1 MSQNPQKH
9 DPQFPVP
16 TEQVTRTVL
25 FPVDNAET
33 QQPNR
38 ETPTLATAPVDDAL
52 AAKPPLSAR
61 AKPGSV
67 TGSVLDAIEQSG
79 MPAPVSRDARVKR
92 PGKPQRR
99 YRDQARRLVDTRA
112 LDRKAWLA
120 IRQGGIGSSD
130 AAAAVGLHPY
140 KSQLELWMEK
150 TGRQFDDKQ
159 PSRGEILTSP
169 LHWGQVLEPLVAEHY
184 ARHTGHRVQRV
195 NAILQHVE
203 HPWMLANL
211 DREIVGNDG
220 VQILECKTA
229 GLFGARLWK
238 EGVPEYV
245 QLQVMH
251 QLAVTGQQA
260 ADVAVLL
267 GGHELQIHRI
277 ERDEAMIEQLIALEA
292 KFWDYVENDTPPPA
306 DGSDSADRALRALF
320 PQDDG
325 ETVDFSSDVGLSQA
339 FVDLQR
345 VRQTLDD
352 AKKEEAKLK
361 HRLQQAM
368 GTVTLATFPSGSL
381 SWKQTAPVKRLDIKA
396 LQQEHPGLCADYLK
410 TTPGSRRLVVR
421 R

>member
-1 MSQNPQKH
+1 MSHNTSSH
-9 DPQFPVP
+9 ATHTAALPVP
-16 TEQVTRTVL
+16 AQQGTPSVVIPFEQAGQERS
-25 FPVDNAET
+25 
-33 QQPNR
+33 
-38 ETPTLATAPVDDAL
+38 APVAN
-52 AAKPPLSAR
+52 ST
-61 AKPGSV
+61 S
-67 TGSVLDAIEQSG
+67 SVLDAIEHSG
-79 MPAPVSRDARVKR
+79 MPLPQRETRHRR
-92 PGKPQRR
+92 PTPPQRR

-112 LDRKAWLA
+112 LDRKSWLA
-120 IRQGGIGSSD
+120 IRQSGIGSSD

-150 TGRQFDDKQ
+150 TGRQGSDNE
-159 PSRGEILTSP
+159 PSRSEILTSP
-169 LHWGQVLEPLVAEHY
+169 LHWGQVLEPLVADHY
-184 ARHTGHRVQRV
+184 AQHTGYRVQRV

-211 DREIVGNDG
+211 DREVVGNDQ

-229 GLFGARLWK
+229 GLYGAKLWK
-238 EGVPEYV
+238 NGVPEYV

-267 GGHELQIHRI
+267 GGHQLEIHRI
-277 ERDEAMIEQLIALEA
+277 ERDEAMIEQLITLERQ
-292 KFWDYVENDTPPPA
+292 FWAYVENDTPPPA

-325 ETVDFSSDVGLSQA
+325 ESVDFSHDVGLSQA

-368 GTVTLATFPSGSL
+368 GTATLATFPSGSL
-381 SWKQTAPVKRLDIKA
+381 SWKQTAPINRLDTKA

-410 TTPGSRRLVVR
+410 TYPGSRRFVVR

>member
-1 MSQNPQKH
+1 MG
-9 DPQFPVP
+9 
-16 TEQVTRTVL
+16 R
-25 FPVDNAET
+25 
-33 QQPNR
+33 
-38 ETPTLATAPVDDAL
+38 AP
-52 AAKPPLSAR
+52 
-61 AKPGSV
+61 
-67 TGSVLDAIEQSG
+67 
-79 MPAPVSRDARVKR
+79 R
-92 PGKPQRR
+92 PRRPDGPQRR

-112 LDRKAWLA
+112 LDRKAWLS
-120 IRQGGIGSSD
+120 IRQSGIGSSD
-130 AAAAVGLHPY
+130 AAAAVGLNPY
-140 KSQLELWMEK
+140 KSPLELWLEK
-150 TGRQFDDKQ
+150 TGRQPETTDPAPEAQ
-159 PSRGEILTSP
+159 LTSP

-211 DREIVGNDG
+211 DREIVGNDA

-229 GLFGARLWK
+229 GLHGARLWK
-238 EGVPEYV
+238 SGVPEYV

-277 ERDEAMIEQLIALEA
+277 KRDEAMIAQLIALERQ
-292 KFWDYVENDTPPPA
+292 FWDCVERDTPPPA
-306 DGSDSADRALRALF
+306 DGSESADQALRSLF

-325 ETVDFSSDVGLSQA
+325 ETVDFSHDVGLSQA

-345 VRQTLDD
+345 VRQTLED
-352 AKKEEAKLK
+352 AKKEELRLK

-368 GTVTLATFPSGSL
+368 GTATLATFPSGSL
-381 SWKQTAPVKRLDIKA
+381 SWKQTAPVKRLDTRA
-396 LQQEHPGLCADYLK
+396 LQKDHPGLCADYLK
-410 TTPGSRRLVVR
+410 THPGSRRFVVR

>member
-1 MSQNPQKH
+1 MSQNTYSHTPSS
-9 DPQFPVP
+9 PASAEPVK
-16 TEQVTRTVL
+16 RTVL
-25 FPVDNAET
+25 FPLDQAE
-33 QQPNR
+33 QDAADA
-38 ETPTLATAPVDDAL
+38 EAATIQ
-52 AAKPPLSAR
+52 LSAK

-67 TGSVLDAIEQSG
+67 TASVLDAIEQSG

-92 PGKPQRR
+92 PPAPQRR
-99 YRDQARRLVDTRA
+99 YREQARRLVDTRA
-112 LDRKAWLA
+112 LDRSAWLA
-120 IRQGGIGSSD
+120 IRQSGIGSSD
-130 AAAAVGLHPY
+130 AAAAVGLNPY

-150 TGRQFDDKQ
+150 TERTDTHRE
-159 PSRGEILTSP
+159 PSAEDSLTSP
-169 LHWGQVLEPLVAEHY
+169 LHWGQVLEPLVADHY
-184 ARHTGHRVQRV
+184 ARHTGYRVQRV

-211 DREIVGNDG
+211 DREVVGNDA

-277 ERDEAMIEQLIALEA
+277 ERDEAMIEQLIALERQ
-292 KFWDYVENDTPPPA
+292 FWDYVERDTPPPA

-325 ETVDFSSDVGLSQA
+325 ETIDLSHDVMLSQA
-339 FVDLQR
+339 FIDLQQ

-352 AKKEEAKLK
+352 AKKAELRLK

-368 GTVTLATFPSGSL
+368 GTATLATFPSGSL
-381 SWKQTAPVKRLDIKA
+381 SWKQTAPVNRLDTKA
-396 LQQEHPGLCADYLK
+396 LQQDHPELCATYLRSH
-410 TTPGSRRLVVR
+410 PGSRRFVVR
-421 R
+421 Q

>member
-1 MSQNPQKH
+1 MSQNAHHQESPFVI
-9 DPQFPVP
+9 PA
-16 TEQVTRTVL
+16 EQAPRNVL
-25 FPVDNAET
+25 FPMDKAGESPSGHDIAIT
-33 QQPNR
+33 H
-38 ETPTLATAPVDDAL
+38 
-52 AAKPPLSAR
+52 KPKLSEQ

-67 TGSVLDAIEQSG
+67 TASVLEAIEQSN
-79 MPAPVSRDARVKR
+79 MSAPISRDARVKR
-92 PGKPQRR
+92 PPTPPRR

-112 LDRKAWLA
+112 LDRNSWLA
-120 IRQGGIGSSD
+120 IRQSGIGSSD

-150 TGRQFDDKQ
+150 TGRQSGNTEPTQDEQ
-159 PSRGEILTSP
+159 LTSP
-169 LHWGQVLEPLVAEHY
+169 LHWGQVLEPIVAEHY

-211 DREIVGNDG
+211 DREVVGDDA

-229 GLFGARLWK
+229 GIYGAKLWK

-277 ERDEAMIEQLIALEA
+277 ERDEAMIDQLISLERQ
-292 KFWDYVENDTPPPA
+292 FWDYVQNDTPPPA
-306 DGSDSADRALRALF
+306 DGSDSADQALRALF

-325 ETVDFSSDVGLSQA
+325 ETVDLCQDMALSQA
-339 FVDLQR
+339 FADLQR
-345 VRQTLDD
+345 VRHTLDET
-352 AKKEEAKLK
+352 KKEEAKLK

-368 GTVTLATFPSGSL
+368 GTATLATFPSGVL
-381 SWKQTAPVKRLDIKA
+381 SWKQTKPVNRLDTKT
-396 LQQEHPGLCADYLK
+396 LQKEHPALCAAYLRVH
-410 TTPGSRRLVVR
+410 PGTRRLVVR
-421 R
+421 

>member
-1 MSQNPQKH
+1 MSHNTH
-9 DPQFPVP
+9 SHTTHTAALPVP
-16 TEQVTRTVL
+16 
-25 FPVDNAET
+25 
-33 QQPNR
+33 
-38 ETPTLATAPVDDAL
+38 
-52 AAKPPLSAR
+52 
-61 AKPGSV
+61 AKPGKPSV
-67 TGSVLDAIEQSG
+67 VIPFEQAGQERSAPIPGNTSSVLDAIEQSG
-79 MPAPVSRDARVKR
+79 MPLPPRETRSKR
-92 PGKPQRR
+92 PTPPPRR

-112 LDRKAWLA
+112 LDRKSWLS
-120 IRQGGIGSSD
+120 IRQSGIGSSD

-140 KSQLELWMEK
+140 KSPLELWMEK

-169 LHWGQVLEPLVAEHY
+169 LHWGQVLEPLVADHY
-184 ARHTGHRVQRV
+184 AQHTGYRVQRV
-195 NAILQHVE
+195 NAILQHTE

-211 DREIVGNDG
+211 DREIVGNDQ

-229 GLFGARLWK
+229 GIYGAKLWK

-277 ERDEAMIEQLIALEA
+277 ERDEAMIDQLIALEA
-292 KFWDYVENDTPPPA
+292 KFWEYVEHDTPPPA
-306 DGSDSADRALRALF
+306 DGTDSADQALRALF

-325 ETVDFSSDVGLSQA
+325 ESVDFSHDVALSQA

-368 GTVTLATFPSGSL
+368 GTATLATFPSGSL
-381 SWKQTAPVKRLDIKA
+381 SWKQTAPVKRLDTKA
-396 LQQEHPGLCADYLK
+396 LQQDHPGLCADYLK
-410 TTPGSRRLVVR
+410 TTPGSRRFVVR